1 MNRRPRAWKLV
12 LVAFL
17 AGTGNAC
24 SSVTTPLPSPIASL
38 PTPCPSAA
46 LGASQSPADA
56 DDEVSD
62 CVDSSATGIPVPT
75 ASAAA
80 VPVRLPGEP
89 DPALT
94 PGALNPD
101 VTQLTINSTI
111 CVANWTATIRPPS
124 SFTTSLKIVQIVQY
138 GYSDTAPASYEEDHL
153 ISLQLGGAPAD
164 QPNLW
169 PEPYTIGLTDGRS
182 TGARIKDGFETKLKK
197 QVCAGSLSLA
207 AAQAEIGPRWV
218 HAFYGIP

>member
-1 MNRRPRAWKLV
+1 MSSHHRLLELV
-12 LVAFL
+12 LVVVL
-17 AGTGNAC
+17 VGTACAC
-24 SSVTTPLPSPIASL
+24 SSATTPLPSV
-38 PTPCPSAA
+38 PTACPSV
-46 LGASQSPADA
+46 LPGASQSPADA

-62 CVDSSATGIPVPT
+62 CVDTSATGVPVPT
-75 ASAAA
+75 ASVAA
-80 VPVRLPGEP
+80 VALRLPGEP

-124 SFTTSLKIVQIVQY
+124 SFTTSLKVVQIVQY

-164 QPNLW
+164 QLNLW

-197 QVCAGSLSLA
+197 QVCAGILSLA
-207 AAQAEIGPRWV
+207 EAQAEIGPHWV
-218 HAFYGIP
+218 HAFYEIP

>member
-1 MNRRPRAWKLV
+1 MSSHHRLLELV
-12 LVAFL
+12 LVLFVVA
-17 AGTGNAC
+17 AACGC
-24 SSVTTPLPSPIASL
+24 SSATTPLPSAL
-38 PTPCPSAA
+38 AGCPSV
-46 LGASQSPADA
+46 LPGASQSPADA

-62 CVDSSATGIPVPT
+62 CVDTSATGVPVPT
-75 ASAAA
+75 ASVAA
-80 VPVRLPGEP
+80 VALRLPGEP

-124 SFTTSLKIVQIVQY
+124 SFTTSLKVVQIVQY

-164 QPNLW
+164 QLNLW

-197 QVCAGSLSLA
+197 QVCAGILSLA
-207 AAQAEIGPRWV
+207 EAQAEIGPHWV
-218 HAFYGIP
+218 HAFYEIP